1 MLVIELNEF
10 DPIYLKKNAKK
21 FNLKNIQYFLK
32 LDHSETITDEKIEH
46 QGLDPWVQWV
56 SIHSGKPLKEHN
68 IKRLGDT
75 KKQNSDQ
82 IWNSVSKIFGKNC
95 GFGGL

>member
-1 MLVIELNEF
+1 M
-10 DPIYLKKNAKK
+10 
-21 FNLKNIQYFLK
+21 
-32 LDHSETITDEKIEH
+32 DEKIEH

-75 KKQNSDQ
+75 KNKIAIRFGIQYQKYLVRIAELGVMNAPCGNKSGISFVPDPWSLKSKHILQ
-82 IWNSVSKIFGKNC
+82 I
-95 GFGGL
+95 